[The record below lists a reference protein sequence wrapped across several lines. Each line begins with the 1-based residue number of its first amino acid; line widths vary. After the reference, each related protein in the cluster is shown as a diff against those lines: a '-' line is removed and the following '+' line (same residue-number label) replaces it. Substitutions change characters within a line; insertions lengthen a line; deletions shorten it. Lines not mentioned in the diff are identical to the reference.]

1 MVQNDNRHLI
11 KLIEIKD
18 KFISGEINKEEY
30 EEQIKYEADRR
41 IKELKEENESLME
54 KMAQYNS
61 DILIRNIVLNAEKS
75 GKGTIKGII
84 ELNKNNREEL
94 KESDNDG

>member
-1 MVQNDNRHLI
+1 MVHNDNRHLI

-41 IKELKEENESLME
+41 IKELKEENESLMG

-61 DILIRNIVLNAEKS
+61 DILIRNIVLNAEKN
-75 GKGTIKGII
+75 GKGII

-94 KESDNDG
+94 KESDNGD

>member
-30 EEQIKYEADRR
+30 EEQIKYESDRR

-61 DILIRNIVLNAEKS
+61 DILIRNIILNAEKQ
-75 GKGTIKGII
+75 K
-84 ELNKNNREEL
+84 
-94 KESDNDG
+94 